1 MVESCAN
8 RRIALPACNVAK
20 IRQIRDNTAPKIND
34 QRRDA
39 LMTASMSSETTASL
53 TPWERYQQ
61 DLERPDFQKDPAQA
75 DAVQRLQSLYDKL
88 VSVESERKTALSKLR
103 RKLKKGKEEPVRGL
117 YFWGGV
123 GRGKTYLMDTFY
135 ESLPFER
142 KMRVHFHRF
151 MQRVHQEL
159 KALKGEKN
167 PLELVS
173 KKFADEAR
181 VICFDEF
188 FVSDI
193 GDAMILATLMAGL
206 FSRGVTLV
214 CTSNIVPDGLYK
226 DGLQRARFLPAIALV
241 KKHTDVVNVD
251 GGVDYRLRTLEQAE
265 LFHSPLDEEADISL
279 RRSFDALAVEAG
291 KHSKT
296 MEINGRKIPAKAHAD
311 DVVWFDF
318 KDVCDGPRSQND
330 YIELARQFHAIIISN
345 VPVLGGDKQDQSRRF
360 INMIDEFYDRNV
372 KVILSAAAPI
382 TELYSGGRLGFEF
395 ERTESRLLEMQSREY
410 LEAAHKP

>member
-1 MVESCAN
+1 
-8 RRIALPACNVAK
+8 
-20 IRQIRDNTAPKIND
+20 
-34 QRRDA
+34 
-39 LMTASMSSETTASL
+39 MSSETSANL
-53 TPWERYQQ
+53 TPWQRYQK
-61 DLERPDFQKDPAQA
+61 DLERPDFHRDAAQE
-75 DAVQRLQSLYDKL
+75 DAVKRLQSLYDKL
-88 VSVESERKTALSKLR
+88 VDAESERNKAMAKLR
-103 RKLKKGKEEPVRGL
+103 RKLKKGKETPVKGL

-135 ESLPFER
+135 ESLPFDR

-151 MQRVHQEL
+151 MQRVHNEL
-159 KALKGEKN
+159 KSLKGEKN
-167 PLELVS
+167 PLDIVS
-173 KKFADEAR
+173 RKFADEAR

-193 GDAMILATLMAGL
+193 GDAMILATLMGGL

-226 DGLQRARFLPAIALV
+226 DGLQRQRFLPAIALV

-265 LFHSPLDEEADISL
+265 LYHFPLDEEASRSL
-279 RRSFDALAVEAG
+279 RQSFDNLAVEAA

-296 MEINGRKIPAKAHAD
+296 MEINGRKIPAQAHAD

-330 YIELARQFHAIIISN
+330 YIEIARQFHAIIVNN
-345 VPVLGGDKQDQSRRF
+345 VPVLGGDKDDQARRF

-372 KVILSAAAPI
+372 KVIMSAAAPI
-382 TELYSGGRLGFEF
+382 TELYAGGRLGFEF

-410 LEAAHKP
+410 LEAPHKP